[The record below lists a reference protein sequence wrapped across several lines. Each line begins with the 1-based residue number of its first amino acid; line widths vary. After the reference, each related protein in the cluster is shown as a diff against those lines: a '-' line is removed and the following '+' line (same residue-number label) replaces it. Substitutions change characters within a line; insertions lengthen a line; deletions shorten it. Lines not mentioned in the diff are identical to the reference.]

1 MKEINTLKELKEEL
15 KLSDKDIEDAVQW
28 LGGKGRKFPMP
39 KMFLQLQKQEGQ
51 IKNGWTPIGVVGVDS
66 GQLMVCDPCYID
78 GEWTKHKLKYNDML
92 KVVATG
98 KEIPSPRKLGK
109 NYENEYENGL
119 TYNKAIAQGILKHIP
134 EQKTGEFSY
143 DGCCKETNDSYGQLN
158 YKLGHAGAGVV
169 FNSGFGDGCYPVYA
183 KIKDFGNKGLG
194 GKRIAEVKIVMI
206 EEE

>member
-15 KLSDKDIEDAVQW
+15 KLSDKDLDDAVQW
-28 LGGKGRKFPMP
+28 LSGKGRKFPMP
-39 KMFLQLQKQEGQ
+39 KLFLQLQKAEGQ
-51 IKNGWTPIGVVGVDS
+51 VKNGWTPIGVVGVDS
-66 GQLMVCDPCYID
+66 GQLMVCDPCYLHS
-78 GEWTKHKLKYNDML
+78 EWSDTKLNYANML

-98 KEIPSPRKLGK
+98 KEIPSPRKIGK
-109 NYENEYENGL
+109 TYEDEYEKGL
-119 TYNKAIAQGILKHIP
+119 TYNQAIAQGILKEVP

-143 DGCCKETNDSYGQLN
+143 DGCCKETINDYGQLN

-183 KIKDFGNKGLG
+183 KIKDFGKRGLG